1 MDHHLDRQSHHANLP
16 NLPMRF
22 DLECRDIPHV
32 LDTTENHALVYVQS
46 IVLKI
51 VLKLQDHNG
60 APTALQV
67 LLRYKEVWHRR
78 LAGYLQRLYA
88 RHKNRAECLA
98 AVCGS
103 CYSSGIRPYS
113 IVLNIL
119 WDDCFHPSKA
129 LYAAKN
135 PFPKS
140 YIFHILKYKNS
151 GFCNN

>member
-1 MDHHLDRQSHHANLP
+1 MQ
-16 NLPMRF
+16 F
-22 DLECRDIPHV
+22 DLKCRDTLHA
-32 LDTTENHALVYVQS
+32 LDTTENHALVYAQS

-60 APTALQV
+60 ALTVLQV
-67 LLRYKEVWHRR
+67 LLRYKEVWHKR
-78 LAGYLQRLYA
+78 LAGSLQRLVG

-98 AVCGS
+98 VVCGS

-119 WDDCFHPSKA
+119 WDDYFPWSKA

-135 PFPKS
+135 AFPKS
-140 YIFHILKYKNS
+140 DIFHILKYKNN
-151 GFCNN
+151 GFCNNWLHFK